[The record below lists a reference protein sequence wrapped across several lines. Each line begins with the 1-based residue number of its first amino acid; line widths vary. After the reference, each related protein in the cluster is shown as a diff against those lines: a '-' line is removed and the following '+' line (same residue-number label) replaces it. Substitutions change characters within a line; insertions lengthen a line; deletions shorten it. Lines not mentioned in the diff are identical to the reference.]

1 MEEMTMQRTSQSSG
15 FTLIELM
22 VTVAIIGI
30 LASIAYPSYQEY
42 VRRSSRAE
50 AKAVLLRAAQ
60 FLEQNFIEA
69 GNRYDKKLKADG
81 TLEDMALPNDLSHS
95 PASGVAKYNISI
107 NPLNS
112 SSYTLKAEPVSGGSM
127 DGDDCGTFSLTHVG
141 AKNVTGSKGVDGCWN
156 R

>member
-42 VRRSSRAE
+42 VRRSSRAD
-50 AKAVLLRAAQ
+50 AKAVLLENAQ
-60 FLEQNFIEA
+60 FLERNFIEA
-69 GNRYDKKLKADG
+69 GNKYDKDSAG
-81 TLEDMALPNDLSHS
+81 SNIVLPITQS
-95 PASGVAKYNISI
+95 PRSGAAKYNISA
-107 NPLNS
+107 NPLTS
-112 SSYTLKAEPVSGGSM
+112 STYTLKAEPVSGGSM
-127 DGDDCGTFSLTHVG
+127 DDDDCGTFSLTHVG
-141 AKNVTGSKGVDGCWN
+141 AKSVTGSKGVDGCWN